1 MSVPAP
7 RIPVR
12 RCYSGPV
19 DLAWWEELLRLVIAA
34 FLGAAV
40 GFDREVKQRPA
51 GLRTMTLVSVGAAA
65 FVLMGIHALASV
77 DNIDLGRILAG
88 VAGGVGFLGAGVIIQ
103 SGGKVKGVTTAATVW
118 VAAAIGSSAAV
129 GAYALAAL
137 ITVLTILVL
146 WPMQTAVEDKIN
158 GSNHADPPDDD
169 ADSSR

>member
-1 MSVPAP
+1 M
-7 RIPVR
+7 
-12 RCYSGPV
+12 
-19 DLAWWEELLRLVIAA
+19 DLAWWEELLRLLIAA

-51 GLRTMTLVSVGAAA
+51 GLRTMTLVSMGAAA
-65 FVLMGIHALASV
+65 FVLMGIHAMAHV
-77 DNIDLGRILAG
+77 DNLDISRILQGIAT
-88 VAGGVGFLGAGVIIQ
+88 GVGFVGAGVIIQ

-129 GAYALAAL
+129 GAFALAAL

-146 WPMQTAVEDKIN
+146 WPMKTAVEDKIN
-158 GSNHADPPDDD
+158 GADHADPPDDD